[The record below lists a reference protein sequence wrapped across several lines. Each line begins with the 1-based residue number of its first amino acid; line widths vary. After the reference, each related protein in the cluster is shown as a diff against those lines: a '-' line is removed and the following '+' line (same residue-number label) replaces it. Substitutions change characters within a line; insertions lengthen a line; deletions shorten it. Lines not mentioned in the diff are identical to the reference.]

1 MANMSHEVRQRIV
14 EVAKSKSFEPQL
26 DKSTGQDHYDKNVML
41 QSPYFKS
48 AVFIDKVTGVSKA
61 SGDFS
66 YLKVAVLPE
75 LFKAEL
81 INPAL
86 GIEDYINNLSKVN
99 RHHSSNYRGGQFPDD
114 DPGKNEPYGKCYKVR
129 NLNALATLLAGLA
142 GRPA

>member
-1 MANMSHEVRQRIV
+1 MANMSNEVRERILAI
-14 EVAKSKSFEPQL
+14 AKSKSFVAKVDRE
-26 DKSTGQDHYDKNVML
+26 GADHYDKNLML

-75 LFKAEL
+75 LFKVEL
-81 INPAL
+81 INSAL
-86 GIEDYINNLSKVN
+86 GIEDYISSQSKEN
-99 RHHSSNYRGGQFPDD
+99 RHHSSNYRGGNFPNDI
-114 DPGKNEPYGKCYKVR
+114 PGKNEPYGKCYKIR
-129 NLNALATLLAGLA
+129 NLNALATLLAALA